1 MRTRIVL
8 LVCSFAAASA
18 CGTSPVVDRDGGSD
32 ASTMDVSSP
41 DVVVDAAMPDGASAP
56 DASDGAIPVD
66 DAGDGATPVDAG
78 GDASADSGPCAAGQ
92 TLCGATCVDLA
103 TASDNCGMCGRA
115 CPGGGRCVMGVC
127 QSTCGLAGLPCCV
140 GSVCEEGTT
149 CMAGTCAR
157 APTSVRSGAAL
168 VSGGARVGSTN
179 YRMFSTLG
187 QSSQHQSNMIST
199 SFRLTGG
206 LVGVVGGL

>member
-41 DVVVDAAMPDGASAP
+41 DVVDAAMPDGTTTD
-56 DASDGAIPVD
+56 DASD
-66 DAGDGATPVDAG
+66 AGMPVDAG
-78 GDASADSGPCAAGQ
+78 QDASADSGPCAAGQ

-157 APTSVRSGAAL
+157 APTSVRGGAAL

-179 YRMFSTLG
+179 YRLFSTLG